1 MWQKDSNKSFLIVLK
16 RSKSL
21 IINAKSKYKM
31 YKVFVNEKKLLV
43 SKYPENLEKELRYES
58 FTTLEIA
65 LDLLENTSVQE
76 LNVYGDNLDEIWQEF
91 QKLFRIIEA
100 AGGLVN
106 NPEGKILFIRRL
118 GKWDLPKGKMEKG
131 ESREESAVREIE
143 EETGLSDVE
152 LVKFINTT
160 YHIYIE
166 RNGEKILKCTHWFE
180 MIYDGEDTSRPQIEE
195 GITEVAWKT
204 TSEIENEVFP
214 STFKNI
220 KLIVKE
226 FWETKKR
233 ES

>member
-1 MWQKDSNKSFLIVLK
+1 
-16 RSKSL
+16 
-21 IINAKSKYKM
+21 M
-31 YKVFVNEKKLLV
+31 YKVFVNEKKLLI
-43 SKYPENLEKELRYES
+43 SKHAEELEKKLVYENY
-58 FTTLEIA
+58 TTLEMA

-76 LNVYGDNLDEIWQEF
+76 LNIFGENIDEIWSEF

-106 NPEGKILFIRRL
+106 NPQGETLFIKRL

-143 EETGLSDVE
+143 EETGLKEVE

-180 MIYDGEDTSRPQIEE
+180 MNFDGEDTSKPQIEE
-195 GITEVAWKT
+195 GITEVAWKNI
-204 TSEIENEVFP
+204 SQIENEVFP

-220 KLIVKE
+220 ELIIKE
-226 FWETKKR
+226 FWDSKK
-233 ES
+233 

>member
-1 MWQKDSNKSFLIVLK
+1 
-16 RSKSL
+16 
-21 IINAKSKYKM
+21 M
-31 YKVFVNEKKLLV
+31 YKVFVNEKKLLL
-43 SKYPENLEKELRYES
+43 SKQSENLEKKLRYEDVTS
-58 FTTLEIA
+58 LEIA
-65 LDLLENTSVQE
+65 LDLLENTSLKE
-76 LNVYGDNLDEIWQEF
+76 LNVFGENIDEIWAEF

-106 NPEGKILFIRRL
+106 NPEGELLFIKRL

-143 EETGLSDVE
+143 EETGLKDVE

-180 MIYDGEDTSRPQIEE
+180 MNFNGEDTSKPQIEE
-195 GITEVAWKT
+195 GITEVAWKNT
-204 TSEIENEVFP
+204 TQIEDEVFP

-226 FWETKKR
+226 FWASKLK
-233 ES
+233 

>member
-1 MWQKDSNKSFLIVLK
+1 M
-16 RSKSL
+16 
-21 IINAKSKYKM
+21 
-31 YKVFVNEKKLLV
+31 
-43 SKYPENLEKELRYES
+43 
-58 FTTLEIA
+58 
-65 LDLLENTSVQE
+65 DLLENTSVQE
-76 LNVYGDNLDEIWQEF
+76 LNVYGENLEEIWQEF

-106 NPEGKILFIRRL
+106 NPEGKILFIKRL

-152 LVKFINTT
+152 LVQFINTT
-160 YHIYIE
+160 YHIYVE

-180 MIYDGEDTSRPQIEE
+180 MNFDGEDTSKPQIEE

-226 FWETKKR
+226 FWNLKK
-233 ES
+233 S

>member
-1 MWQKDSNKSFLIVLK
+1 
-16 RSKSL
+16 
-21 IINAKSKYKM
+21 M
-31 YKVFVNEKKLLV
+31 YKVFVNEKKLLI
-43 SKYPENLEKELRYES
+43 SKHPEELEKKLGYES

-65 LDLLENTSVQE
+65 LDLLENTSVNE
-76 LNVYGDNLDEIWQEF
+76 LNVYGENIDEIWQEF

-100 AGGLVN
+100 AGGLVIK
-106 NPEGKILFIRRL
+106 PEGEMLFIRRL

-143 EETGLSDVE
+143 EETGLRDVE
-152 LVKFINTT
+152 LVQFINTT

-180 MIYDGEDTSRPQIEE
+180 MNFNGEDTSKPQIEE
-195 GITEVAWKT
+195 GITEVAWKNT
-204 TSEIENEVFP
+204 TQIEDEVFP

-226 FWETKKR
+226 FWALKAK
-233 ES
+233 